1 MSFLDARA
9 VILKCDFLNNHA
21 DVKTKNI
28 FVGFSD
34 LCIIGSQFRNK
45 ILSDWRIESIT
56 GTFIFMILDV
66 NLYLESTTFVNG
78 QAYQGGAIYS
88 TGTSTLTMKKT

>member
-1 MSFLDARA
+1 
-9 VILKCDFLNNHA
+9 
-21 DVKTKNI
+21 
-28 FVGFSD
+28 
-34 LCIIGSQFRNK
+34 
-45 ILSDWRIESIT
+45 
-56 GTFIFMILDV
+56 MILDV